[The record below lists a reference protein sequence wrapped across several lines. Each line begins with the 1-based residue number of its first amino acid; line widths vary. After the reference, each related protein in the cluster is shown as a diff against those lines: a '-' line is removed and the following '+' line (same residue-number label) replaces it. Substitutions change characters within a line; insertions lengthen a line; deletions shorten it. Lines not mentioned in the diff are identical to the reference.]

1 MITRIGFL
9 RLPLV
14 LFGALLLLLTV
25 VLIPVRRDPSTAYW
39 VTAAGG
45 DVGAYGLY
53 RMRPDGREAQRIA
66 QFSAITGHAWSPD
79 GRSLVVAGSVGSS
92 GSHLYRVGLDG
103 AIFEQ
108 VVLVGLDHFYPAFSP
123 DGQQITYTT
132 RGLTMDFQIHRLN
145 LQTGL
150 IAPLIESSGGATM
163 GAWSPDGT
171 RLAYT
176 SQRSD
181 YGADI
186 YLRDLQNG
194 PTYILTSANG
204 ADVSPEFS
212 PDGQWVAFMSDRT
225 GSFHVYVMRV
235 DGSEAHP
242 IGGKLNDERWP
253 VWTPDGEWVIFSS
266 IGGDGSPTLYQ
277 MRPDGTDLRRLSP
290 PNLPL
295 AAAKCSP
302 LMDRAWHPMGLL
314 LLAGSVWGVG
324 ALELVSRRCRDRNPA
339 HRRRSPA

>member
-14 LFGALLLLLTV
+14 LFGGLLLLLTT
-25 VLIPVRRDPSTAYW
+25 VLMLARRDPSTAYW
-39 VTAAGG
+39 ITAAGG

-53 RMRPDGREAQRIA
+53 RMQPDGSEAQRIA
-66 QFSAITGHAWSPD
+66 KFTAITGHAWSPD
-79 GRSLVVAGSVGSS
+79 GRSLVVAGSVGLS
-92 GSHLYRVGLDG
+92 GSHLYRVGMDG
-103 AIFEQ
+103 AIVEQ
-108 VVLVGLDHFYPAFSP
+108 IVLVGLDHFYPAFSP

-145 LQTGL
+145 LKTGL

-171 RLAYT
+171 YLAYT
-176 SQRSD
+176 SQRTD

-204 ADVSPEFS
+204 ADASPEFS

-225 GSFHVYVMRV
+225 GSFHIYVMRV
-235 DGSEAHP
+235 DGSAAHS
-242 IGGKLNDERWP
+242 IGGRLNDERWP
-253 VWTPDGEWVIFSS
+253 IWTPDGEWVIFSS
-266 IGGDGSPTLYQ
+266 IGGDGTPTLYQ
-277 MRPDGTDLRRLSP
+277 MRPDGTDLHRLSP

-302 LMDRAWHPMGLL
+302 LIDRTWHPTALL
-314 LLAGSVWGVG
+314 LLVGSVWGVG
-324 ALELVSRRCRDRNPA
+324 ALSLVSSRGRNPIR
-339 HRRRSPA
+339 RRRSPA